1 MGRSYGNE
9 DHNRTRKTVEIFTGL
24 GVSLDTR
31 DNMGYTAVVHAVCW
45 NNHSMLEAL
54 LECGADYT
62 IHTDDSYNILHMAAS
77 KADVRTLRI
86 LAAHGLPG
94 IDLDLRYKDTGE
106 TALEL
111 FEDLK
116 WDKSAGQIRAFYRM
130 WRQVSLRARLKHG
143 SIPDLRVIEELG
155 SDSDLSEDE
164 SDFRAD
170 EDGEEIL
177 EEDEDE
183 DDDDDEDVFVDA
195 PEC

>member
-1 MGRSYGNE
+1 
-9 DHNRTRKTVEIFTGL
+9 
-24 GVSLDTR
+24 
-31 DNMGYTAVVHAVCW
+31 
-45 NNHSMLEAL
+45 MLEAL

-183 DDDDDEDVFVDA
+183 DDDDDDDEDVFVDA